1 MKSQARVGKAS
12 GRRGRQEGLRIWS
25 KLQFR
30 MTISYLVVTVV
41 IVLLL
46 EFLIGLVISLILT
59 SPAVD
64 YVVLNVAEQTAH
76 AYALQAAVNAGGTT
90 LDPRSTFQPGVP
102 SSIALPGDDSSQRI
116 PLISDGVAYISHP
129 ASSQAVAFALLIA
142 PNGRVLASS
151 YPARYPISTPV
162 AHLLPKQANLIS
174 SALAGRAGS
183 TKEDISPVHVVSTVE
198 PVLNKSKQPIGA
210 VYVQMPTGIP
220 GNILMSFVGS
230 WARSAPGW
238 LLLLLPFGALFGVLT
253 TRNIVRRIHRL
264 VGATA
269 EFANGDYSQ
278 RVRVT
283 RRDEIGQLERQFNQM
298 AEQMIASIEE
308 KQRLTEQHARLEE
321 RARIEQELQTAQY
334 IQRALLPKDVP
345 TLPGWRLMPFYRPA
359 REVGGDLYDF
369 IPFED
374 GRLGIVIGDV
384 TDKGIPAALI
394 MATTCTMLRT
404 AAQATDSPGE
414 VLARVNE
421 LLYAETPSR
430 MFVTCFYAILDPWS
444 GRLCYANAGQDLP
457 FRRQADEV
465 HELDARGMPL
475 GLMPAMVYEEQEMI
489 LAPGEYVLFYSDG
502 LVEAHNPGREMFGFP
517 RLRTLLAEHADWA
530 SLIDYLLNELRGFTG
545 EAWEQEDDV
554 TLVTLQRAQIPQE
567 EVSPA

>member
-1 MKSQARVGKAS
+1 MKNQARAGKAL
-12 GRRGRQEGLRIWS
+12 GRRGRQEGLRMWS
-25 KLQFR
+25 KLYFR
-30 MTISYLVVTVV
+30 MTISYLGVMVV

-59 SPAVD
+59 PLAD
-64 YVVLNVAEQTAH
+64 HVVSNTAKQTAH
-76 AYALQAAVNAGGTT
+76 AYALAAAVYAGGTT
-90 LDPRSTFQPGVP
+90 LDPHTTFQPGSP
-102 SSIALPGDDSSQRI
+102 SSMALPEDDSSQRI
-116 PLISDGVAYISHP
+116 PLISDGVSYISSP

-162 AHLLPKQANLIS
+162 AHLLPRQAFLIS
-174 SALAGRAGS
+174 NALAAGS
-183 TKEDISPVHVVSTVE
+183 AGSMVDDSSQGHVFSTVE

-210 VYVQMPTGIP
+210 LYVQMPTGIA
-220 GNILMSFVGS
+220 GNNFGSFVGG
-230 WARSAPGW
+230 WAWSALVW
-238 LLLLLPFGALFGVLT
+238 LLLLLPIGTLFGVLA

-321 RARIEQELQTAQY
+321 RARFEQELQTAQY

-345 TLPGWRLMPFYRPA
+345 TLSGWRLMPFYRPA

-414 VLARVNE
+414 ALARVND
-421 LLYAETPSR
+421 LLYAGTPSR
-430 MFVTCFYAILDPWS
+430 MFVTCFYAILDPAS
-444 GRLCYANAGQDLP
+444 GRMCYANAGHDLP
-457 FRRQADEV
+457 YRRQANEV
-465 HELDARGMPL
+465 GELHARGMPL
-475 GLMPAMVYEEQEMI
+475 GLMPAMAYEEQEVI
-489 LAPGEYVLFYSDG
+489 LAPGEYILFYSDG

-517 RLRTLLAEHADWA
+517 RLKTLLAEHADWA
-530 SLIDYLLNELRGFTG
+530 SLIDYLLNELRCFTG

-554 TLVTLQRAQIPQE
+554 TLVALQRAQTPQE

>member
-1 MKSQARVGKAS
+1 M
-12 GRRGRQEGLRIWS
+12 WS

-30 MTISYLVVTVV
+30 MTISYLGVMVV

-46 EFLIGLVISLILT
+46 EFLIGLAISLILSPPVVDSVVSNT
-59 SPAVD
+59 SK
-64 YVVLNVAEQTAH
+64 QTAH
-76 AYALQAAVNAGGTT
+76 AYALAAAVSAGGST
-90 LDPRSTFQPGVP
+90 LDPHATFQPGSP
-102 SSIALPGDDSSQRI
+102 SSIALPEDDSPHRI
-116 PLISDGVAYISHP
+116 PLISDGVRYIPGP
-129 ASSQAVAFALLIA
+129 ASSQAVPFALLIA

-162 AHLLPKQANLIS
+162 AHLLPRQASLIS
-174 SALAGRAGS
+174 NALAGSAGS
-183 TKEDISPVHVVSTVE
+183 MIDDTSQGHVIATAE
-198 PVLNKSKQPIGA
+198 PVLNKSKQRIGA
-210 VYVQMPTGIP
+210 LFVQMPTMIP
-220 GNILMSFVGS
+220 ADILGSFVGG
-230 WARSAPGW
+230 WAWSALAW
-238 LLLLLPFGALFGVLT
+238 LLLLLPIGALFGFLT
-253 TRNIVRRIHRL
+253 TRKIVRRIHRL

-321 RARIEQELQTAQY
+321 RARFEQELQTAQY

-345 TLPGWRLMPFYRPA
+345 ALPGWQLMPFYRPA
-359 REVGGDLYDF
+359 RQVGGDLYDF

-404 AAQATDSPGE
+404 AALATGSPGE
-414 VLARVNE
+414 VLALVND
-421 LLYAETPSR
+421 LLYAGTPSR
-430 MFVTCFYAILDPWS
+430 MFVTCFYAILDPSS
-444 GRLCYANAGQDLP
+444 GRLHYANAGHDLP

-465 HELDARGMPL
+465 RELYARGMPL
-475 GLMPAMVYEEQEMI
+475 GLMPAMAYEEQEVI
-489 LAPGEYVLFYSDG
+489 LAPGEYILFYSDG
-502 LVEAHNPGREMFGFP
+502 LVEAHNPEREMFGFP
-517 RLRTLLAEHADWA
+517 RLKTLLAEHADWA

-554 TLVTLQRAQIPQE
+554 TLVTLHRTQTP
-567 EVSPA
+567 

>member
-1 MKSQARVGKAS
+1 M
-12 GRRGRQEGLRIWS
+12 WS

-30 MTISYLVVTVV
+30 MTISFLGVTVV

-46 EFLIGLVISLILT
+46 EFLIGLAISLILT
-59 SPAVD
+59 SPLVD
-64 YVVLNVAEQTAH
+64 DVVSNTARQTAH
-76 AYALQAAVNAGGTT
+76 AYALEAAVNAGGTT
-90 LDPRSTFQPGVP
+90 LDPHSTFQPGSP

-116 PLISDGVAYISHP
+116 PLISDGVSYIPGP

-162 AHLLPKQANLIS
+162 AHLLPQQAFLIS
-174 SALAGRAGS
+174 NALAAGS
-183 TKEDISPVHVVSTVE
+183 AGSMVDDSSQGHVFSTVE

-210 VYVQMPTGIP
+210 LYVQMPTGIA
-220 GNILMSFVGS
+220 GNNFGSFVGG
-230 WARSAPGW
+230 WAWSALVW
-238 LLLLLPFGALFGVLT
+238 LLLLLPIGTLFGVLA

-269 EFANGDYSQ
+269 AFAKGDYSQ

-321 RARIEQELQTAQY
+321 RARMEQELQTAQY

-345 TLPGWRLMPFYRPA
+345 ALPGWQLMPFYRPA
-359 REVGGDLYDF
+359 RKVGGDLYDF

-414 VLARVNE
+414 ALARVND

-430 MFVTCFYAILDPWS
+430 MFVTCFYAILDPAS

-465 HELDARGMPL
+465 RELHARGMPL
-475 GLMPAMVYEEQEMI
+475 GLMPAMVYEEQEVI
-489 LAPGEYVLFYSDG
+489 LAPGEYILFYSDG

-517 RLRTLLAEHADWA
+517 RLKTLLAEHADWA
-530 SLIDYLLNELRGFTG
+530 SLIDYLLNELKGFTG

-554 TLVTLQRAQIPQE
+554 TLVTLQRAQTPQE